1 MLPVTDAAGA
11 GSGDSGVQSRPVM
24 EVTVNDTTWSGPNRL
39 RTSDTEREEV
49 ATILRAAMAE
59 GRLTLEEGEERLG
72 SVYAAKFRDEL
83 APLTADLPGGG
94 RRALAETP
102 EARAA
107 TRRGFRRHAGFVFFL
122 AAALTGLW
130 VLSGAHFFWPAIPL
144 VFLFMSL
151 IRHNRHRHHAI
162 YGHHH
167 GHPHRVAPWNSP
179 DYR

>member
-1 MLPVTDAAGA
+1 MLPATDAPAA
-11 GSGDSGVQSRPVM
+11 ESGDSGVQSRPVM

-39 RTSDTEREEV
+39 RTSDTEREQV

-83 APLTADLPGGG
+83 GPLTADLPGGG

-122 AAALTGLW
+122 AIALTGLW

-144 VFLFMSL
+144 FFLVIGL
-151 IRHNRHRHHAI
+151 AKHNRHRQ
-162 YGHHH
+162 YGHYH
-167 GHPHRVAPWNSP
+167 GHPQRVAPWNSP